1 MCVVPSGMA
10 ASSARVTLSR
20 SGESLRRDIG
30 TFRYA
35 EPLIIGITPNKGTPS
50 GGSAMVISGDNLDIG
65 NKERTTVY
73 AVPSVVDLNDLR
85 RNFTA
90 IQ

>member
-10 ASSARVTLSR
+10 ASSTGVNLSR
-20 SGESLRRDIG
+20 SGESPQNIG

-50 GGSAMVISGDNLDIG
+50 GGSAVVISGENLDIG

-73 AVPSVVDLNDLR
+73 AVPSVLDLKEFR

-90 IQ
+90 VQ